1 MKHFLLSLFF
11 LLTLQGFAQT
21 IDLSAYNEFL
31 KDHVDKDGVVDY
43 DKLVEDMDVIHE
55 LARNF
60 SKISPNAGWSANEQK
75 AFWINYYN
83 VNIIKLLVENYP
95 IKSINYITEP
105 FKSETLDFTGGKISL
120 DFVEHSILRKFD
132 DPRVHFALYS
142 TATSS
147 PLLKRTA
154 YEAKSLDYELDMATK
169 AFIND
174 ETKND
179 INLRGSKISRI
190 FEWYKEDFELVPFIN
205 KFSNTGKISTE
216 TPISYMDYNWNLHRE

>member
-1 MKHFLLSLFF
+1 MKHYLLLFLFITTF
-11 LLTLQGFAQT
+11 QGFSQT

-31 KDHVDKDGVVDY
+31 DDYVSKDRVVDY
-43 DKLVEDMDVIHE
+43 DELLENMDVIQE

-120 DFVEHSILRKFD
+120 DFVEHSILRKFN
-132 DPRVHFALYS
+132 DPRIHFALYS

-154 YEAKSLDYELDMATK
+154 YDSNKLDYELDLATRE
-169 AFIND
+169 FIND

-179 INLRGSKISRI
+179 VNLRGSKISKI
-190 FEWYKEDFELVPFIN
+190 FDWYKDDFDLVTFIN
-205 KFSNTGKISTE
+205 KFSNKGKISIE
-216 TPISYMDYNWNLHRE
+216 TPVSFMDYNWNLHRE